1 MKVICPIC
9 ENDKHMSFDNQF
21 SYEDVGYIGDGTVYF
36 YECLTCGTQIEI
48 SIPIEVGN
56 NE

>member
-36 YECLTCGTQIEI
+36 YECLKCGTQIEI
-48 SIPIEVGN
+48 SIPIEVRN
-56 NE
+56 NG